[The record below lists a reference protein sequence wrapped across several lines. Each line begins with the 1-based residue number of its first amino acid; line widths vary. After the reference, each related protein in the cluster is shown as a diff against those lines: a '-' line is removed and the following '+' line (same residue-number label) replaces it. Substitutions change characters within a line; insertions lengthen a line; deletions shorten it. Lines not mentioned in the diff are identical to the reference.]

1 MKELENIPQNILQ
14 KIVKKNLGFKSQKG
28 TSLYSLVTKVLKN
41 RGYDNS
47 YLSDKEFVLLHK
59 NVIMELNN
67 E

>member
-1 MKELENIPQNILQ
+1 MKALENIPQNILQ
-14 KIVKKNLGFKSQKG
+14 KVVKKNLGFKSQKG
-28 TSLYSLVTKVLKN
+28 VSLYSLVTRVLKS

-59 NVIMELNN
+59 DVIIGLNN